1 MEGVETVLEWVV
13 EVVKEA
19 SAGSTVLW
27 SEVVGGIT
35 KVVEAMVKV
44 RAAVGGSMEK
54 ALVEVGLVG
63 VQGLVE
69 GAVAW
74 VWMKWWLFSGCGRFR

>member
-35 KVVEAMVKV
+35 KVVEAMVRV
-44 RAAVGGSMEK
+44 RAAVEGSMEK